1 MLRESSI
8 STPRKFCCGTAALR
22 ISVGRNRQ
30 KISTASTARRRPTS
44 TMIAGALDRRQA
56 SIREQR
62 ATATAV
68 TPATTSSTPRQAVG
82 EIAC

>member
-30 KISTASTARRRPTS
+30 KSSTRERGEAQADEHHAIARRSTADTPRYVSSASHR
-44 TMIAGALDRRQA
+44 DRRHA
-56 SIREQR
+56 
-62 ATATAV
+62 
-68 TPATTSSTPRQAVG
+68 G
-82 EIAC
+82 